1 MEDYMEKVI
10 TSGSYYY
17 VFLDGDSKPH
27 VVDKQKRCNCGREN
41 CPAIHAVYE
50 YLKNGGQRAIEPRSL
65 PENCPICGEAIITD
79 HQLDGA
85 YTKEPGWRCKSGGK
99 HHFYQA
105 KTARIRENFEKNPW
119 LFKPNPETG
128 YPGILRSEILT
139 AEDCAEARRKEF
151 LATGYNPA
159 A

>member
-1 MEDYMEKVI
+1 MTKVL
-10 TSGSYYY
+10 TSGPYYY

-27 VVDKQKRCNCGREN
+27 VVDKQKRCNCEREN
-41 CPAIHAVYE
+41 CPAVKAVYE
-50 YLKNGGQRAIEPRSL
+50 YLKNGGQRAIEARSL
-65 PENCPICGEAIITD
+65 PEKCPICGEAIIPD

-85 YTKEPGWRCKSGGK
+85 YTKEPGWKCEKGGK

-105 KTARIRENFEKNPW
+105 KTAQIKANFAKNPW

-128 YPGILRSEILT
+128 YPGILRSELLT
-139 AEDCAEARRKEF
+139 AEECAEARRREF
-151 LATGYNPA
+151 MATGYNPA